1 MTCCPVHQRLQPL
14 VPEAATPCTQ
24 GCDPV
29 HQVLELVPGRAL
41 TEADMLGA
49 ARARTP
55 LLATVTRAIRTLHAA
70 PLPPELSAF
79 AQGATGWGG
88 PHLVQWVAYARQQ
101 GYCRLPILEGIDEL
115 LAQAD
120 AAAGAPGPPS
130 FCHFDLLPDN
140 FVLRAGGAEVSLVD
154 FEYAAAGQPLMD
166 LAVLCMG
173 CGLEGAEE
181 RNLLASYL
189 EVDQPSEAQAHAF
202 AALKLLAC
210 LRETLWGVTAEISG
224 SSALRADEAVS
235 YADLN
240 YAKFVRARAALV
252 LPARGV
258 PPALVFTMPEST
270 A

>member
-1 MTCCPVHQRLQPL
+1 MLQRLHPDAL
-14 VPEAATPCTQ
+14 EAPPPCAQ
-24 GCDPV
+24 GCNPT

-70 PLPPELSAF
+70 PLPVELSAA

-88 PHLVQWVAYARQQ
+88 PHLAQWVAYARQQ
-101 GYCRLPILEGIDEL
+101 GYCRLPILDGLDEL
-115 LAQAD
+115 LATVE
-120 AAAGAPGPPS
+120 AAAGAPGPPA

-210 LRETLWGVTAEISG
+210 LRETLWGVTAELSG
-224 SSALRADEAVS
+224 SSALSAEEAVS

-240 YAKFVRARAALV
+240 YAKFVRARAALA
-252 LPARGV
+252 PC
-258 PPALVFTMPEST
+258 PPL
-270 A
+270 